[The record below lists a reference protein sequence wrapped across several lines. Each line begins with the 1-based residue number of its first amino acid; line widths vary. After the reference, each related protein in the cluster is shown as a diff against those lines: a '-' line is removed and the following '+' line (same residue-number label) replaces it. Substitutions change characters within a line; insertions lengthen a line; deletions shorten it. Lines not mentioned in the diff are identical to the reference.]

1 MPTTTAATI
10 AANTMLT
17 EQFRRALKAKNVA
30 KRTVET
36 YLYAVEGFAA
46 FLAKRGMP
54 VEPSSIRREH
64 VEAYIEDLLDRMK
77 PATAANRY
85 RSVQQYF
92 KWLADEGE
100 VRDTPMRKMTPPRV
114 PEEPPRVLSEGDLER
129 LFRACAGTG
138 LLDRRDRAI
147 LRLLLDTGC
156 RRSELAALTLDD
168 IDFEQQTIRVLGKG
182 SRIRVVPYGSKAAR
196 DLDRYLRVRAHHRDS
211 KTAHLWLGKGGPMT
225 ANGIYQVARDRSAKA
240 GIGRVYAHMFR
251 HTFAHMWLSAD
262 GAESDLMRLA
272 GWKSRQMV
280 GRYGASAAHERATL
294 AHRRLSPG
302 DRV

>member
-1 MPTTTAATI
+1 MLS
-10 AANTMLT
+10 NTKVAVASEAMLI
-17 EQFRRALKAKNVA
+17 EQFRRALKARNSA

-36 YLYAVEGFAA
+36 YVFAIEGFAA
-46 FLAKRGMP
+46 FLTARGMP
-54 VEPSSIRREH
+54 TEPASIRREH
-64 VEAYIEDLLDRMK
+64 VEAYIEDLLERMK

-100 VRDTPMRKMTPPRV
+100 IRDTPMRKMKPPRV
-114 PEEPPRVLSEGDLER
+114 PEEPPRVLTERDLER
-129 LFRACAGTG
+129 LFRTCAGKG
-138 LLDRRDRAI
+138 FLDRRDRAI

-168 IDFEQQTIRVLGKG
+168 VDLEQQTVRVLGKG
-182 SRIRVVPYGSKAAR
+182 SRVRVVPYGSKAAR
-196 DLDRYLRVRAHHRDS
+196 DLDRYLRMRKEHRDAR
-211 KTAHLWLGKGGPMT
+211 TPHVWLGKGGPMT
-225 ANGIYQVARDRSAKA
+225 PNGIYQVARDRSLKA

-280 GRYGASAAHERATL
+280 GRYGASAAQERATL

>member
-1 MPTTTAATI
+1 MPTTTTAAI

-17 EQFRRALKAKNVA
+17 EQFRRALKAKNAA

-46 FLAKRGMP
+46 FLTGRGMP

-100 VRDTPMRKMTPPRV
+100 IRDTPMRKMKPPRV
-114 PEEPPRVLSEGDLER
+114 PEEPPRVLSERDLER
-129 LFRACAGTG
+129 LFKACTGTG

-196 DLDRYLRVRAHHRDS
+196 DLDRYVRVRKLHRDNR
-211 KTAHLWLGKGGPMT
+211 TPYLWLGKGGPMT
-225 ANGIYQVARDRSAKA
+225 PNGIYQVARDRAVKA

-280 GRYGASAAHERATL
+280 SRYGASAAHERATL